1 MKSLLHSIRVSK
13 KDGMGTWSLGEHLL
27 LGNRRALCST
37 LPSSQLSE
45 AVWVPWPSY
54 QPSPQGWSWGTGWF
68 WFLEGPI
75 EPLVA
80 FAVPTPF
87 LLTSKFLLG
96 KNSKSSLAET
106 WRGAVHKP
114 HLLSPP
120 LHQWLTASSC
130 KNALPDNM
138 FNRRYYHCKPP
149 LHSYITGAEQL
160 LPLDTSFKI
169 ARKNKFLFEN
179 NSKGRLA

>member
-1 MKSLLHSIRVSK
+1 M
-13 KDGMGTWSLGEHLL
+13 
-27 LGNRRALCST
+27 
-37 LPSSQLSE
+37 
-45 AVWVPWPSY
+45 
-54 QPSPQGWSWGTGWF
+54 
-68 WFLEGPI
+68 
-75 EPLVA
+75 EPPVA

-106 WRGAVHKP
+106 WRGALHKP
-114 HLLSPP
+114 HLLSSP

-130 KNALPDNM
+130 KNALPGNM

-160 LPLDTSFKI
+160 LPLATSFKI